1 MPLLTS
7 PRAPA
12 LLTSSPKPGDPA
24 PIWKSAA
31 EENAALMDEPKDQGT
46 PPLPDQQNGSQAPGA
61 ALVAALR
68 TPKYGAER
76 YIEERLNQAGGR
88 VLDGRRRRPQYAY
101 QSGPLKGMTQAQA
114 TERLRAEYAAL
125 PDAER
130 MRYEDRANGND
141 IISPRERAREQQHF
155 NAQAMDRGLGA
166 SPMAATSGGAPRPA
180 GQLPAVESRTTPGEF
195 YRPDGSGYDTKGN
208 TWTGRKDP
216 NDLRDDYRVGID
228 GPPRNGM
235 QTAPA
240 IGRAPSAMPGSRP
253 GSGFSGVAGGGKAG
267 AFRLRTPEEVAGRV
281 GAPAPLSRPRL
292 EPGGMTTDMARAYA
306 ANVNPDGTLKQAKP
320 PGPDRI
326 QASKPLPFMQST
338 LDGPSPSAAA
348 SAMTP
353 AAASGDPGR
362 PKLPPAVIR
371 DKPLSGAGEAF
382 GTPSNSPAGKALG
395 RTFDSPELPAPRTK
409 IAAALPRERMTGLAK
424 LLA

>member
-7 PRAPA
+7 PLAPA

-31 EENAALMDEPKDQGT
+31 EQNAALMDEPKDQG
-46 PPLPDQQNGSQAPGA
+46 PPPVPDQQNGSQAPGA

-130 MRYEDRANGND
+130 MRYEDQANGND

-166 SPMAATSGGAPRPA
+166 SPMAPPSGGAPS
-180 GQLPAVESRTTPGEF
+180 L
-195 YRPDGSGYDTKGN
+195 
-208 TWTGRKDP
+208 
-216 NDLRDDYRVGID
+216 
-228 GPPRNGM
+228 
-235 QTAPA
+235 
-240 IGRAPSAMPGSRP
+240 PGSRP
-253 GSGFSGVAGGGKAG
+253 GSGFSGVAGGGKAD

-326 QASKPLPFMQST
+326 QTSKPLPFMQST

-353 AAASGDPGR
+353 AAASGDPGQ
-362 PKLPPAVIR
+362 PKLPPPVIR
-371 DKPLSGAGEAF
+371 DKPLSGTGAAF